1 MALFERLRKS
11 LQGVRER
18 WSGGISSLFS
28 RSDLDE
34 SFWENLEELLVCGDV
49 GVDLAV
55 SMCETLRLLARKN
68 GIRTAE
74 ALHAGFVSLVVQQLM
89 EVPLMGTPLAGEG
102 KMKVVLVI
110 GVNGSGKTT
119 SIGKIGAQLS
129 EQGAKVLF
137 AAADTFRAAAIEQLQ
152 VWGERTGIRVIAQ
165 QKGSDPAAVAFDA
178 VRAGRAMGADFVLI
192 DTAGR
197 LHSKH
202 NLMEELKKV
211 YTVLSREIS
220 GEQLEV
226 LLVLDAVTGQNG
238 LAQAEIFGHAM
249 PLNGVVLTK
258 YDSTAKGGIILAIAS
273 KLKVPVRYIGVG
285 EGVSD
290 LRPFSPEE
298 FVHALLGNEHTEG

>member
-18 WSGGISSLFS
+18 WSGGISSLF
-28 RSDLDE
+28 RGAELDE
-34 SFWENLEELLVCGDV
+34 SFWENLEELLVRGDV
-49 GVDLAV
+49 GIDVATG
-55 SMCETLRLLARKN
+55 MCEELRTLARKK

-74 ALHAGFVSLVVQQLM
+74 ALYAEFVSIVVRRLTDL
-89 EVPLMGTPLAGEG
+89 PRMGEPVAGG
-102 KMKVVLVI
+102 NGMKVVLVI

-119 SIGKIGAQLS
+119 SVGKIGAQLA
-129 EQGAKVLF
+129 EQGGRVLF

-152 VWGERTGIRVIAQ
+152 VWGERIGIRVIAQ

-178 VRAGRAMGADFVLI
+178 VKAGKATGADFVLI

-211 YTVLSREIS
+211 YSVILREIPR
-220 GEQLEV
+220 EQLEV

-238 LAQAEIFGHAM
+238 LAQAEVFGQAM
-249 PLNGVVLTK
+249 PVDGVVLTK
-258 YDSTAKGGIILAIAS
+258 YDSTAKGGILLAIAD

-285 EGVSD
+285 ESVSD
-290 LRPFSPEE
+290 LRAFSPEE
-298 FVHALLGNEHTEG
+298 FVRALLENERAES